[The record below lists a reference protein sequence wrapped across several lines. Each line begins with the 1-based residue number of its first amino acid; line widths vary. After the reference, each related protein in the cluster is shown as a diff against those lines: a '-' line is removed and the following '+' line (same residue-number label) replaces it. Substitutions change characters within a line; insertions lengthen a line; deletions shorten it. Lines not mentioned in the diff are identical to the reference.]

1 MGVAGQNL
9 WISQF
14 PLQYKSLAK
23 QLKPQ
28 NPQEGPG
35 KSIAIF
41 GIFEDDRNCTFPCNL
56 AASPGGSQL
65 WAGMMKFSMA
75 PFLTPPLFATMLL
88 GKKFAL
94 LN

>member
-1 MGVAGQNL
+1 MAVAGQNL

-14 PLQYKSLAK
+14 PLKYKSLAK

-35 KSIAIF
+35 ESIAIF
-41 GIFEDDRNCTFPCNL
+41 SIFDDDRNCTFPCNL

-65 WAGMMKFSMA
+65 WAGMMTFSMA

-88 GKKFAL
+88 GRIL
-94 LN
+94 LY